1 VDFQTSSSD
10 LRRDNHVQTNESSDG
25 SVAPGLRDHV
35 PLLVKRALD
44 VIVASILLVLSLPV
58 AAFVALT
65 ILLETRGP
73 IFFGHVRIGKGGVPF
88 RLMKFRS
95 MVMDSEAVLTRHLEA
110 HPDHRAEW
118 LERHKLR
125 DDPRVTR
132 IGRVL
137 RRLSLDELPQLINVL
152 RGDMS
157 MVGPRPIVAE
167 EAPKY
172 GSVFPLYT
180 RVKPGLTGLW
190 QVSDRRESSYRER
203 IELDLKYIRTRT
215 LAMDLVVLFKTIRVV
230 LFGHGAY

>member
-1 VDFQTSSSD
+1 VDFQTPSSD
-10 LRRDNHVQTNESSDG
+10 RRRDNHVTTNESSDG
-25 SVAPGLRDHV
+25 SIARGLRDGG

-44 VIVASILLVLSLPV
+44 VIVALILLILTLPFAIL
-58 AAFVALT
+58 AALAIV
-65 ILLETRGP
+65 LETRGP
-73 IFFGHVRIGKGGVPF
+73 IFFGHVRIGKGGARF

-95 MVMDSEAVLTRHLEA
+95 MVTDSDAVLARHLES

-137 RRLSLDELPQLINVL
+137 RRLSLDELPQLFNVL

-167 EAPKY
+167 EAAKY
-172 GSVFPLYT
+172 GRVFLLYT

-203 IELDLKYIRTRT
+203 IELDLAYIQTRT
-215 LAMDLVVLFKTIRVV
+215 LAMDLVILVKTIRVV

>member
-1 VDFQTSSSD
+1 VDFQTPSSD
-10 LRRDNHVQTNESSDG
+10 LRRGHHVLTNESSDG
-25 SVAPGLRDHV
+25 GVAPGLRDGF

-44 VIVASILLVLSLPV
+44 VLVASILLILTLPFAI
-58 AAFVALT
+58 AAALA
-65 ILLETRGP
+65 IVLETRGP
-73 IFFGHVRIGKGGVPF
+73 IFFGHVRIGKGGAPF

-95 MVMDSEAVLTRHLEA
+95 MVADSEAVLTRHLEA

-132 IGRVL
+132 IGRIL

-152 RGDMS
+152 RGEMS

-167 EAPKY
+167 EAPRY

-203 IELDLKYIRTRT
+203 IELDLRYIQKRT
-215 LAMDLVVLFKTIRVV
+215 LAMDLVVLVKTIRVV